1 MNSLDLKDDKGPF
14 DIIGDVHGCYDEL
27 CELII
32 DKLGYRIV
40 TLNSLGSEEV
50 YDYHLYHP
58 EDRKLIFVGDLT
70 DRGPKSPLVLH
81 AIMRSFGRPAYCVVG
96 NHDDKLKRYLQGR
109 NVQIRDGL
117 QKTIDQLETYYK
129 IANSGFFNKET
140 LIKFLNSLPSHLIL
154 DEGRL
159 AVTHGALKEEYFGLD
174 TPEVKAYCMYGA
186 PMKVSSPPTF
196 SEVKHSVD
204 GMVVD
209 SWTGAIRHHPWAEEY
224 KGDTLIVHGHI
235 VVDDVKWVNNT
246 VDIDTGCVFGGKLT
260 AFRYPE
266 REIVQVQ
273 AKRNYHNG

>member
-27 CELII
+27 CELLE
-32 DKLGYRIV
+32 KLGYHIE
-40 TLNSLGSEEV
+40 SPCYGGDIIS
-50 YDYHLYHP
+50 YYHP
-58 EDRKLIFVGDLT
+58 DKRRVIFVGDLT
-70 DRGPKSPLVLH
+70 DRGPESVKVLGFL
-81 AIMRSFGRPAYCVVG
+81 MNYGMLSVVG
-96 NHDDKLKRYLQGR
+96 NHDDKLKRYLQGK
-109 NVQIRDGL
+109 NIQIRDGL
-117 QKTIDQLETYYK
+117 QKTINQLNTSIDWYPTHSRKYVRDS
-129 IANSGFFNKET
+129 IIG
-140 LIKFLNSLPSHLIL
+140 LLDSLPSHLIL

-186 PMKVSSPPTF
+186 PVRMSSPPTW
-196 SEVKHSVD
+196 SEAKHMVD
-204 GMVVD
+204 GMVID
-209 SWTGAIRHHPWAEEY
+209 SWTGMIRHHPWAEEY

-235 VVDDVKWVNNT
+235 VVDEVKWVNNT

-273 AKRNYHNG
+273 AKRNYHNES